1 MEEAKYLIGFIH
13 DADIRVPC
21 GVHSAAAKPRE
32 THDHNE
38 GGIGWV
44 HGHDEVRGHVGERSD
59 DANPPPANSVVELVV
74 GEGGDGIPDEGGE
87 EDEGDGG
94 EVDGVVCLELWE
106 G

>member
-1 MEEAKYLIGFIH
+1 M
-13 DADIRVPC
+13 
-21 GVHSAAAKPRE
+21 
-32 THDHNE
+32 
-38 GGIGWV
+38 
-44 HGHDEVRGHVGERSD
+44 GERSD